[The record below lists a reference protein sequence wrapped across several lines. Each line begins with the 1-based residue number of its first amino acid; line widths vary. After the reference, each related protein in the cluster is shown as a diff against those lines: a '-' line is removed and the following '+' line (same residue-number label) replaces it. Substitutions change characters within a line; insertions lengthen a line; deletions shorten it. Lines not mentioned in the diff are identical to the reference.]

1 MSRRPGGY
9 PGQIPGQERRKG
21 APRLRTVEPG
31 EAPANGD
38 GSTITVRAGQEHV
51 AAAEGM
57 QALVAVGAD
66 IFQRDGELVRPV
78 LKKAKDAQGRDILVP
93 GLRRLERSVLRA
105 ELARA
110 AHWQRFTKDNE
121 PKPIYPPKDV
131 VELIHDWAGEWPFRV
146 IAGVVATQTMRRD
159 GSLLLAAGYD
169 AQTGLYLMAPP
180 AMPAIPEAPTLA
192 DANAALTLL
201 NGLLTDFPF
210 TDAESRSCAISSML
224 TPVLRGALG
233 DAVPLHY
240 VTAPMSGTG
249 KSFLLDTAAAI
260 AIGERCPVYSA
271 EADDPKETRKSL
283 QAAALDGFPVICL
296 DNLNGVLTGDFLAQL
311 SERPT
316 MKIRQFNTLQIVTIT
331 NTFTVFANGNNITA
345 TQDLVRRTIR
355 CALDAGLENPE
366 ERAFTADPVNL
377 VLADRGPYVAACLT
391 IARAYLAAGSPHR
404 KTPLPSYGGW
414 SNLVR
419 SALCWLNW
427 ADPCA
432 SIKLARIDDPS
443 RRHRAALFNAW
454 NDELGAGSFLAADL
468 VELAAKPHGS
478 GWRYPALREA
488 LLAVAHDRV
497 HTQLVNSTRLGI
509 YLDKNKDTL
518 SGDLKLTLDNADNR
532 RRRWSVGSPQPPIFA

>member
-1 MSRRPGGY
+1 VSGSVRGTFSKPG
-9 PGQIPGQERRKG
+9 ERRGRKAASKPTG
-21 APRLRTVEPG
+21 PTEPIG
-31 EAPANGD
+31 PNGD
-38 GSTITVRAGQEHV
+38 GSIITVRAGQEHV

-57 QALVAVGAD
+57 QALIAVGAD

-78 LKKAKDAQGRDILVP
+78 LKKAADAQGRDILVP
-93 GLRRLERSVLRA
+93 GLRRLEMPVLRA

-110 AHWQRFTKDNE
+110 AHWQRYTSKDE
-121 PKPIYPPKDV
+121 AKPIYPPKDV
-131 VELIHDWAGEWPFRV
+131 VELIHSWAGEWPFRV
-146 IAGVVATQTMRRD
+146 IGGVIATQTMRAD

-169 AQTGLYLMAPP
+169 PQTKLYLMAPP
-180 AMPAIPEAPTLA
+180 AIPEIPEAPTKA
-192 DANAALTLL
+192 DALAALALL
-201 NGLLTDFPF
+201 NSLLSDFPF
-210 TDAESRSCAISSML
+210 NEAESRSCAVSMML

-240 VTAPMSGTG
+240 VTAPMSGSG

-260 AIGERCPVYSA
+260 ALGERCPVYSA

-316 MKIRQFNTLQIVTIT
+316 MKIRQFNTLQIVTIA

-355 CALDAGLENPE
+355 CALDAGMENPE
-366 ERAFTADPVNL
+366 ERAFATDPVET
-377 VLADRGPYVAACLT
+377 VLANRGPYVAACLT
-391 IARAYLAAGSPHR
+391 IARAFLVADPAPKR
-404 KTPLPSYGGW
+404 KLPLPSYAGW

-432 SIKLARIDDPS
+432 SIKLARTDDPA
-443 RRHRAALFNAW
+443 RRHRRALFNAW
-454 NDELGAGSFLAADL
+454 KDELRTGSFLVGDL
-468 VELAAKPHGS
+468 VKLAATSAGG
-478 GWRYPALREA
+478 GWVYPELRAA
-488 LLAVAHDRV
+488 LLAVAGDRI
-497 HTQLVNSTRLGI
+497 HTELVSGTRLGI
-509 YLDKNKDTL
+509 YLRNNKDTL
-518 SGDLKLTLDNADNR
+518 ADGLKLTVDATDKR
-532 RRRWSVGSPQPPIFA
+532 RERWTVGPPPPPVAA